1 MNNIIK
7 SIGAGCLLSL
17 SLTSCNDSFMERY
30 PETDIT
36 DKVFFQNVKD
46 LELYTNGLYS
56 ILGSSY
62 NDVVSDNV
70 MYVEDAG
77 IFKMMRGETTPET
90 VGLWEG
96 WDKVRNVNFMLEH
109 VGTVVGD
116 QPKID
121 HYVGLA
127 RMFRAIQYY
136 GMVKK
141 YSDLPWYSRTIQT
154 TDEDLLYKTQD
165 PRALVV
171 DSIMADLQ
179 FAVDHIEDG
188 ASKTRVTLWSALM
201 SQARIALYEGTF
213 RKYHDELNLQDGN
226 EYLKVARDAA
236 KRVIDSGKFDIYTA
250 QTQYHPYEALFISE
264 DLSQN
269 PEMIM
274 YEDYDKALGRMHNA
288 QAMINWTHSMS
299 RDLMEDYL
307 IVENNEAIP
316 YTESSVYGKQ
326 KMYEVFEN
334 RDPRITYTFMQPGF
348 TRDGYK
354 EPERAKMGLG
364 GYCQIK
370 FIPRSYDQFGWGASY
385 TDLPIYRYAEALLIY
400 AEARAELGE
409 LTQDDLDITVNKLRD
424 RVNMPHMKLANVLAK
439 IDPRQEAHYP
449 NVDGAQKG
457 AILEIRRERRIELAC
472 EGQRYGDLMRWKVG
486 ENFANLAEGLYV
498 DKLGYQDIT
507 GDNQPDIA
515 IVATQADA
523 DAIPAAD
530 KEKYKLT
537 VYVLDGNTFSLSEGD
552 HGYIR
557 LTSQIGKFNFISPKY
572 YYTPLDVKDIQLNK
586 NLVQNPFWQ

>member
-165 PRALVV
+165 PRTLVV

-348 TRDGYK
+348 TRDGYQ

>member
-1 MNNIIK
+1 
-7 SIGAGCLLSL
+7 
-17 SLTSCNDSFMERY
+17 
-30 PETDIT
+30 
-36 DKVFFQNVKD
+36 
-46 LELYTNGLYS
+46 
-56 ILGSSY
+56 
-62 NDVVSDNV
+62 
-70 MYVEDAG
+70 
-77 IFKMMRGETTPET
+77 
-90 VGLWEG
+90 
-96 WDKVRNVNFMLEH
+96 
-109 VGTVVGD
+109 
-116 QPKID
+116 
-121 HYVGLA
+121 
-127 RMFRAIQYY
+127 
-136 GMVKK
+136 
-141 YSDLPWYSRTIQT
+141 
-154 TDEDLLYKTQD
+154 
-165 PRALVV
+165 
-171 DSIMADLQ
+171 
-179 FAVDHIEDG
+179 
-188 ASKTRVTLWSALM
+188 
-201 SQARIALYEGTF
+201 
-213 RKYHDELNLQDGN
+213 DGN

-274 YEDYDKALGRMHNA
+274 FADYDKALGRMHNA

-348 TRDGYK
+348 TRDGYQ

-364 GYCQIK
+364 GFCQIK

-486 ENFANLAEGLYV
+486 ENFANLAEGVYV

>member
-1 MNNIIK
+1 
-7 SIGAGCLLSL
+7 
-17 SLTSCNDSFMERY
+17 
-30 PETDIT
+30 
-36 DKVFFQNVKD
+36 
-46 LELYTNGLYS
+46 
-56 ILGSSY
+56 
-62 NDVVSDNV
+62 
-70 MYVEDAG
+70 
-77 IFKMMRGETTPET
+77 
-90 VGLWEG
+90 
-96 WDKVRNVNFMLEH
+96 
-109 VGTVVGD
+109 
-116 QPKID
+116 
-121 HYVGLA
+121 
-127 RMFRAIQYY
+127 
-136 GMVKK
+136 
-141 YSDLPWYSRTIQT
+141 
-154 TDEDLLYKTQD
+154 
-165 PRALVV
+165 
-171 DSIMADLQ
+171 
-179 FAVDHIEDG
+179 
-188 ASKTRVTLWSALM
+188 
-201 SQARIALYEGTF
+201 
-213 RKYHDELNLQDGN
+213 
-226 EYLKVARDAA
+226 
-236 KRVIDSGKFDIYTA
+236 
-250 QTQYHPYEALFISE
+250 
-264 DLSQN
+264 
-269 PEMIM
+269 
-274 YEDYDKALGRMHNA
+274 
-288 QAMINWTHSMS
+288 
-299 RDLMEDYL
+299 
-307 IVENNEAIP
+307 
-316 YTESSVYGKQ
+316 
-326 KMYEVFEN
+326 
-334 RDPRITYTFMQPGF
+334 
-348 TRDGYK
+348 
-354 EPERAKMGLG
+354 
-364 GYCQIK
+364 
-370 FIPRSYDQFGWGASY
+370 IPRSYDQFGWGASY

-486 ENFANLAEGLYV
+486 ENFANLAEGVYV

>member
-165 PRALVV
+165 PRTLVV

-274 YEDYDKALGRMHNA
+274 FADYDKALGRMHNA

-348 TRDGYK
+348 TRDGYQ

>member
-30 PETDIT
+30 PETSIT
-36 DKVFFQNVKD
+36 DKVYFQTVKD
-46 LELYTNGLYS
+46 LELYTNGLYGG
-56 ILGSSY
+56 LGASY

-70 MYVEDAG
+70 LYVEDAG

-90 VGLWEG
+90 VGQWGG
-96 WDKVRNVNFMLEH
+96 WSTVRNINFMLENT
-109 VGTVVGD
+109 GTVKGD
-116 QPKID
+116 LPKIN

-136 GMVKK
+136 GMVKS

-165 PRALVV
+165 PRTLVV

-201 SQARIALYEGTF
+201 TQARIALHEGTF

-274 YEDYDKALGRMHNA
+274 FADYDKALGRMHNA

-348 TRDGYK
+348 TRDGYQ

-486 ENFANLAEGLYV
+486 ENFANLAEGVYV